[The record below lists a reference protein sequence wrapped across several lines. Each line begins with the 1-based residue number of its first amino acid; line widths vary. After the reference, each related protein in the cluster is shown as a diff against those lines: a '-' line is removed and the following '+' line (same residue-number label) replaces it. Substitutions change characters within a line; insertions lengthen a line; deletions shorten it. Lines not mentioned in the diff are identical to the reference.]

1 MGDEKTTKERRLEM
15 RESGEME
22 REFMREMRGGENM
35 EREFMR

>member
-1 MGDEKTTKERRLEM
+1 MRDEKTTKESRLEM